1 MELNLATLPDYLH
14 QRHEKIRMFEPA
26 VPLRIE
32 EIGDGNLNTVYRV
45 SDIAHPERS
54 LVLKHAPPYIK
65 ILGPDYPL
73 STERLTYESRALEIY
88 NQLVSGTVPAQYD
101 FDDEVSVIA
110 MEDLRDARVL
120 RDDLIAGKV
129 DPAIPEQV
137 GQFMGIVHSQTHV
150 DNVPKA
156 TARHYKQQFA
166 NTTMQSITADYVFTF
181 PFTEHETNFW
191 TPGLEPNIR
200 QLKADTDFLQQAAH
214 LKHIFL
220 TAQQGVTHGD
230 LHTGSVLVQDNTAKV
245 IDAEFAFYGPVGF
258 DVGLY
263 WANYF
268 LSYFSH
274 QGNLSV
280 QSALNTAV
288 VQAWDTYT
296 AEFTMADAG
305 LKSEVLGNIF
315 QDAVGFAGLEMLR
328 RLIGAAHVKD
338 IEGIVDLSRKLSIE
352 KAALQFGT
360 TLVKQHQSLSEV
372 AAIIA
377 MLESK

>member
-1 MELNLATLPDYLH
+1 MKFNLTTLPDYLR
-14 QRHEKIRMFEPA
+14 QRHAEIRVFAPEA
-26 VPLRIE
+26 ELRIE

-45 SDIAHPERS
+45 SDAARPERS

-73 STERLTYESRALEIY
+73 STERLTFESRALDVY
-88 NQLVSGTVPAQYD
+88 NRLASGTVPVQYD
-101 FDDEVSVIA
+101 FDVDAAVIA
-110 MEDLRDARVL
+110 MEDLRDAHVL
-120 RDDLIAGKV
+120 RDALIAGAV
-129 DPAIPEQV
+129 DTTIAEQV
-137 GQFMGIVHSQTHV
+137 GRFMGIVHSQTYV
-150 DNVPKA
+150 DHIGNA
-156 TARHYKQQFA
+156 TAQHYRQQFA

-191 TPGLEPNIR
+191 TPGLAPDV
-200 QLKADTDFLQQAAH
+200 QHLKADTDFLRQAEH
-214 LKHIFL
+214 LKRIFL

-258 DVGLY
+258 DMGLY

-280 QSALNTAV
+280 QSTLKTAV
-288 VQAWDTYT
+288 GQVWDTYT
-296 AEFTMADAG
+296 AEFTMVDAG
-305 LKSEVLGNIF
+305 LKSEMLSNIF

-338 IEGIVDLSRKLSIE
+338 IEGIVDPSRKLSIE
-352 KAALQFGT
+352 RAALHFGA
-360 TLVKQHQSLSEV
+360 TLVKQHQSLQDV

-377 MLESK
+377 LFS

>member
-14 QRHEKIRMFEPA
+14 RRHEEIRIFEPETQ
-26 VPLRIE
+26 LRIE

-45 SDIAHPERS
+45 SDAARPERS
-54 LVLKHAPPYIK
+54 FVLKHAPPYIK

-101 FDDEVSVIA
+101 FDEEGSVIA
-110 MEDLRDARVL
+110 MEDLRDASVL
-120 RDDLIAGKV
+120 RDDLILGSV
-129 DPAIPEQV
+129 DTAVAEQV
-137 GQFMGIVHSQTHV
+137 GRFMGIVHSQTYV
-150 DNVPKA
+150 DNVSEA
-156 TARHYKQQFA
+156 TAQHYRQQFA

-191 TPGLEPNIR
+191 TPGLEPDVQ
-200 QLKADTDFLQQAAH
+200 QLKADTGFLQQAVH

-258 DVGLY
+258 DIGLY

-268 LSYFSH
+268 LSFFSH
-274 QGNLSV
+274 QDTSHV
-280 QSALNTAV
+280 QSELKTAI
-288 VQAWDTYT
+288 VQTWHTYT
-296 AEFTMADAG
+296 AEFKLADSG
-305 LKSEVLGNIF
+305 LKAETLQNVF
-315 QDAVGFAGLEMLR
+315 HDAIGFAGLEMLR

-338 IEGIVDLSRKLSIE
+338 IESIVDLSRKISVE

-360 TLVKQHQSLSEV
+360 TLVKQHQSLQDI
-372 AAIIA
+372 AAVIA
-377 MLESK
+377 IL

>member
-1 MELNLATLPDYLH
+1 MELNLTTLPDYLR
-14 QRHEKIRMFEPA
+14 QRHAEIGVFEPEA
-26 VPLRIE
+26 ELGIE

-45 SDIAHPERS
+45 SDAARPQRS

-73 STERLTYESRALEIY
+73 STERLTFESRALDVY
-88 NQLVSGTVPAQYD
+88 NRLAGGTVPVQYD
-101 FDDEVSVIA
+101 FDVDAAVIV
-110 MEDLRDARVL
+110 MEDLRDAGVL
-120 RDDLIAGKV
+120 RDALIAGIV
-129 DPAIPEQV
+129 DTAIAEQV
-137 GQFMGIVHSQTHV
+137 GRFMGIVHSHTYVNNIGDASAQ
-150 DNVPKA
+150 
-156 TARHYKQQFA
+156 HYRQQFA
-166 NTTMQSITADYVFTF
+166 NVTMQSITADYVFTF

-191 TPGLEPNIR
+191 TPGLEPDV
-200 QLKADTDFLQQAAH
+200 QHLKADTDFLRQAEH
-214 LKHIFL
+214 LKRIFL

-230 LHTGSVLVQDNTAKV
+230 LHTGSVLVQNDTAKV

-258 DVGLY
+258 DLGLY

-280 QSALNTAV
+280 QSALKTAV
-288 VQAWDTYT
+288 GQVWDTYT
-296 AEFTMADAG
+296 AEFSMADAG

-315 QDAVGFAGLEMLR
+315 QDAAGFAGLEMLR

-338 IEGIVDLSRKLSIE
+338 IEGIVDLPRKLSVE
-352 KAALQFGT
+352 RAALQFGT
-360 TLVKQHQSLSEV
+360 TLVKQHQSLRDV

-377 MLESK
+377 MLS